1 MCVVVRPYL
10 GHDQDLVEQQL
21 QNAIA
26 GRVHQRASEDV
37 QLSRRMHG
45 HGWWNSQRSSDPSA
59 CTARHGALAR
69 PFILPLGV
77 VRVAGD

>member
-1 MCVVVRPYL
+1 MCVVVHPYL

-45 HGWWNSQRSSDPSA
+45 HGFY
-59 CTARHGALAR
+59 L
-69 PFILPLGV
+69 
-77 VRVAGD
+77 